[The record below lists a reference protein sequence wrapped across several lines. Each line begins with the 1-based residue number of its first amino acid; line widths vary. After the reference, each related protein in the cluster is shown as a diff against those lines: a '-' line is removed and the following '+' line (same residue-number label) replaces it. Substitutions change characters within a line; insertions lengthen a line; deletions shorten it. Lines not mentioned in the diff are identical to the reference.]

1 MGEENTL
8 KIEKEIEIK
17 NELGLHARPAAMFV
31 QAANRFDSK
40 VHVMKDGETI
50 NGKSIMGVM
59 MLAAAKGTK
68 IKVIA
73 EGEDAQKAIDEL
85 GQLFINKF
93 GEE

>member
-1 MGEENTL
+1 MSEENTL

-31 QAANRFDSK
+31 QAANRFNAK

>member
-1 MGEENTL
+1 MSEENIL

-31 QAANRFDSK
+31 QAANRFSAK